1 MISVVVATRNRAQM
15 LERMLA
21 GLAEQT
27 ISDFEVV
34 VVDDAS
40 TDSTP
45 EVLERWSDGRLKLR
59 TLRHAESHGPAT
71 GRDEGWRAAEGD
83 LIAFTDD
90 DCVPTPVWLEAL
102 VAAERSTAGAIVM
115 GPTRPEPGQPQS
127 PFTRTM
133 LVERAGPPFETCN
146 ILYPRALLERL
157 DGFDRSFPLPVAEDT
172 DLGWRAVKSGA
183 PLVYAPDA
191 LVHHAVHRLGP
202 VGSLKAAMRW
212 HAAAPLFRRHPDLRR
227 VQLHRGVFWGPHHEW
242 LLRAVLALVLPR
254 RLWPLSLWLAFPYL
268 RRLVWRRTGPLLAPY
283 IVVYDLVEMTA
294 VARGAVRERVPMI

>member
-1 MISVVVATRNRAQM
+1 MISVVVATRNRAD
-15 LERMLA
+15 LLDRMLA
-21 GLAEQT
+21 GIAAQT
-27 ISDFEVV
+27 VTDFEVV

-40 TDSTP
+40 TDATAA
-45 EVLERWSDGRLKLR
+45 VLERWADGALALR
-59 TLRHAESHGPAT
+59 TLRHPEPHGPAT
-71 GRDEGWRAAEGD
+71 GRDEGWRAASGD

-90 DCVPTPVWLEAL
+90 DCVPTPGWLAGL
-102 VAAERSTAGAIVM
+102 AAAEQGTPGAVVM
-115 GPTRPEPGQPQS
+115 GPTRPEPGARQS

-146 ILYPRALLERL
+146 ILYPRELLERL

-172 DLGWRAVKSGA
+172 DLGWRAVRSGA

-202 VGSLKAAMRW
+202 LGALKAATRW

-227 VQLHRGVFWGPHHEW
+227 VQLHRGVFWGPPHEW
-242 LLRAVLALVLPR
+242 LLRALLALLLPR

-268 RRLVWRRTGPLLAPY
+268 RRLTWRRSGPLLAPY
-283 IVVYDLVEMTA
+283 IVVHDVVEMAA
-294 VARGAVRERVPMI
+294 VARGALRERVPMI